1 VGFLF
6 CNYLQNDYNFLT
18 LNFKLYLH
26 QQKNSIIQKKQIMEN
41 KKIINLF
48 AATVIAISFLSCG
61 NKQEAIV
68 APQGMNVLDLSKFG
82 KPFAIFVPDTT
93 STKLEITEQ
102 SSGALDIKVG
112 KNFAISI
119 NEQAAD
125 IALRKQDVQSDE
137 VNKLRSFIVDEPN
150 AIFWESEI
158 TSPEFHFLVNQK
170 IGNTDY
176 SISEIIDTESNP
188 FSKAA
193 IEKMYDSSRSI
204 KEIKKQA
211 N

>member
-1 VGFLF
+1 M
-6 CNYLQNDYNFLT
+6 
-18 LNFKLYLH
+18 K
-26 QQKNSIIQKKQIMEN
+26 N